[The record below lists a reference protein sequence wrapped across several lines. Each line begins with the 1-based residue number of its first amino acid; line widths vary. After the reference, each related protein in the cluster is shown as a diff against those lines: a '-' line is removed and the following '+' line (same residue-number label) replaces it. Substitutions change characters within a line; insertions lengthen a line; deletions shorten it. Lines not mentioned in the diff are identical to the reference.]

1 MNWCLWINVLNGYA
15 LKTKAIKSIVTK
27 STYSLFAISVHAL
40 SIPALWLI
48 MVYEDIHCIKFLYE
62 SGGVGGRHE
71 GDYYDVIFNTYVNL
85 P

>member
-40 SIPALWLI
+40 SIPLYTNGLKIQGA
-48 MVYEDIHCIKFLYE
+48 HGTHPPKFLV
-62 SGGVGGRHE
+62 GITALRGVL
-71 GDYYDVIFNTYVNL
+71 NN
-85 P
+85 